1 MTNPNALTQ
10 TAKLIAID
18 WGSTGLRL
26 FLLGEHGQLIATRV
40 APLGASALKGA
51 DAYAATLQQLAGD
64 WIAASDNIPVLACG
78 MVGSQHGWQEVPY
91 VRCPA
96 LVAELAAGLVPVV
109 ASKKT
114 GSTLQ
119 IVPGLLCQ
127 PGELPAD
134 LMRGEETQLVGAVQL
149 HPELADAACIVLPGT
164 HSKWAQINA
173 GQITTFATHM
183 TGELYAV
190 LRQHSVLGRLMPELM
205 PELAGDND
213 DAAFLAGVTAASQHT
228 ALGLSHQLFAVRSLG
243 ITAQLSAQGLADY
256 LSGLL
261 IGHELVAG
269 LAWRSRAGLAQA
281 PLILV
286 GEPALCARYQLA
298 LTHLGSRANME
309 LGNTATHGLWG
320 LAQATSLV

>member
-1 MTNPNALTQ
+1 MTNQNAFTQ
-10 TAKLIAID
+10 TAKLIAVD
-18 WGSTGLRL
+18 WGSTGLRV
-26 FLLGEHGQLIATRV
+26 FLLGERGKLIATRV
-40 APLGASALKGA
+40 APLGASTLKGA
-51 DAYAATLQQLAGD
+51 DAYASTLQQLAGD
-64 WIAASDNIPVLACG
+64 WIAAGDNIPVLACG

-96 LVAELAAGLVPVV
+96 LVTELAAGLVQVV
-109 ASKKT
+109 ANKIT
-114 GSTLQ
+114 GTTLQ
-119 IVPGLLCQ
+119 IVPGLICQ
-127 PGELPAD
+127 SGESPAD

-164 HSKWAQINA
+164 HSKWSQIND

-190 LRQHSVLGRLMPELM
+190 LRQHSVLGRLMPEL
-205 PELAGDND
+205 AGDSD

-243 ITAQLSAQGLADY
+243 ITGQMSAQGLADY

-269 LAWRSRAGLAQA
+269 LSWRRRAGLTQA
-281 PLILV
+281 PLVLV

-298 LTHLGSRANME
+298 LTHLDSQANME
-309 LGNTATHGLWG
+309 LGNTAAHGLWG
-320 LAQATSLV
+320 LAQATGLV